1 MNNFKNKFTY
11 YLSVI
16 IPIALFIISFSL
28 RQSQG
33 PYFLNTHYD
42 PVYPYLISS
51 LNLVQFSQVTLVEH
65 PGTSV
70 QLIGAAVIKIFY
82 LIDGKN
88 PDIAVDVL
96 SRPEEYLLLINLI
109 LILINC
115 AIVYFLGRVVFK
127 YTGNIWISLLIQ
139 LSTFISY
146 TISYELAIFIPENFL
161 IVVINILIAVLFKFL
176 YCDDAL
182 RDRKFYFPVL
192 FSIVC
197 GLGISTKITFIP
209 LVIIPFVLLKGLKP
223 KLLFLTFTFI
233 FFIIFVSPVI
243 AKYEYFLSWIKKLFV
258 YDGLYGAGKPDIV
271 DTVSFISNLEA
282 IFINEK
288 IFTFIYLL
296 ILMTIISVSYRYY
309 RRFEK
314 LSSLLQFKLLVGIF
328 LSMTF
333 QIIIVAKHYSGHY
346 MLPSLMMAITGL
358 FLCINILFE
367 NFDLANKK
375 INLNYVYGFLILLF
389 SVFITVSSSIN
400 ISDSKIERDEA
411 LKLNDYINAN
421 YPGSVLISSY
431 GSSSKEYAFAFGT
444 NWAGPQKQRYQKIIN
459 GIYPDKIYYEYW
471 KRNLYSFSESE
482 SVKDI
487 LDTGK
492 KIVFQCKRGDSN
504 EKILDILKSSYK
516 YNDPELIEVF
526 TNLNGESVFEIKLN

>member
-1 MNNFKNKFTY
+1 MNKFKNKFTY
-11 YLSVI
+11 YSLVI

-70 QLIGAAVIKIFY
+70 QLIGAAVIKMFY

-88 PDIAVDVL
+88 TDIAEDVL
-96 SRPEEYLLLINLI
+96 SRPEEYLHFINLI

-115 AIVYFLGRVVFK
+115 AVLYLLGRIVYR
-127 YTGNIWISLLIQ
+127 YSQNIWISLLIQ
-139 LSTFISY
+139 MSPFISY

-176 YCDDAL
+176 YCDDTI
-182 RDRKFYFPVL
+182 RDRKLYFIVL

-197 GLGISTKITFIP
+197 GLGISTKITFVP
-209 LVIIPFVLLKGLKP
+209 LVILPFVLLKGIKP
-223 KLLFLTFTFI
+223 KLLFLTFTGI
-233 FFIIFVSPVI
+233 FFILFVSPVI

-258 YDGLYGAGKPDIV
+258 YDGLYGTGKPDIV
-271 DTVSFISNLEA
+271 DSVSFVSNLKA

-288 IFTFIYLL
+288 IFTVIYLL
-296 ILMTIISVSYRYY
+296 ILITIIAVSFSYY

-314 LSSLLQFKLLVGIF
+314 LSSLLQFKLLTGIF
-328 LSMTF
+328 ISMNF

-346 MLPSLMMAITGL
+346 MLPALMMATTGL
-358 FLCINILFE
+358 FLCITILFQ
-367 NFDLANKK
+367 NFDLVYKK
-375 INLNYVYGFLILLF
+375 VKLNYIYVFLILIF

-400 ISDSKIERDEA
+400 INGSKIERDEA

-444 NWAGPQKQRYQKIIN
+444 NWAGQQKQRYQKIIN

-471 KRNLYSFSESE
+471 RKDLYSFPGSET
-482 SVKDI
+482 VKDI
-487 LDTGK
+487 LNSAEK
-492 KIVFQCKRGDSN
+492 VIFQSKSRDSN
-504 EKILDILKSSYK
+504 EKILDILRSNYQYS
-516 YNDPELIEVF
+516 DPELIEVF
-526 TNLNGESVFEIKLN
+526 TNLNGESVFEFKLN